1 MCPNQA
7 SFLFPTYFQL
17 MQKNNGKSYSG
28 IEATL
33 RNEVYNKSAIIN
45 DLLNER
51 DNVTF
56 TVGETSLS
64 DLVSLDHNS
73 INTNWK
79 INCSNF
85 RSEPNNCSLRKLD
98 HSFLVQFT
106 MSYRPE
112 CMRLSWT
119 LVFIIDD
126 GREKFVEWFEDSST
140 GCSCAIRGG
149 RKGLF

>member
-1 MCPNQA
+1 
-7 SFLFPTYFQL
+7 

-73 INTNWK
+73 INTN
-79 INCSNF
+79 
-85 RSEPNNCSLRKLD
+85 
-98 HSFLVQFT
+98 
-106 MSYRPE
+106 
-112 CMRLSWT
+112 
-119 LVFIIDD
+119 
-126 GREKFVEWFEDSST
+126 
-140 GCSCAIRGG
+140 
-149 RKGLF
+149 